1 MSTPIELW
9 KSWEGRIA
17 DGKFSLRLWLGG
29 SDHSTVFL
37 TEQSG
42 SDSPKAAIKLIRA
55 DSDENEQ
62 LSRWA
67 DAAKLSSQHLIRLFG
82 GGSCTIDDTR
92 VFYVVM
98 EYAEENLSEILP
110 VRPLSPE
117 EASEMLSPTAEALAY
132 LHQNG
137 LVHSCIK
144 PSNIMAV
151 ANQLK
156 ISADGLRGPGEST
169 PALSAYDAPE
179 CVTTGPSFSADIW
192 SLGATLVAVLTQNE
206 PKSNRGAAEIIV
218 PATIPQP
225 LGEILK
231 QCLRADPRQRCTASS
246 ILSQLRA
253 QSPTDYVPVDVKPA
267 EKSASQKRPK
277 RWMVVPVVVVV
288 LFLMALLG
296 TKLMVH
302 QKTAAPVAET
312 HAAAQPAEV
321 PAARPPAMPS
331 ENTKATPTG
340 VVRGSALHQVMP
352 DVSRN
357 AQRTIQGRIKVS
369 VQVAVDVSGNVS
381 EVKFVSAGPSKYF
394 ANQALVAA
402 RRWKFNPPQ
411 IDGRPVTSEWLLRY
425 QFGRGSTQVFASEI
439 KP

>member
-1 MSTPIELW
+1 MSTPTELW

-17 DGKFSLRLWLGG
+17 DGKFPLRRWLGG
-29 SDHSTVFL
+29 SDHSAVFL

-55 DSDENEQ
+55 DSDEDGQ

-67 DAAKLSSQHLIRLFG
+67 DAAKLSSLHLIRLFG
-82 GGSCTIDDTR
+82 GGSCQIDDTR

-110 VRPLSPE
+110 LRPLSPE
-117 EASEMLSPTAEALAY
+117 EASEMLPPTAEALAY
-132 LHQNG
+132 LHENG
-137 LVHSCIK
+137 LVHSCVK

-156 ISADGLRGPGEST
+156 ISADGLRKSVEKRPS
-169 PALSAYDAPE
+169 PSAYDAPE
-179 CVTTGPSFSADIW
+179 VATTGPSAAADIW

-206 PKSNRGAAEIIV
+206 PTLHRGREQIVV
-218 PATIPQP
+218 PATVPHP
-225 LGEILK
+225 LGEILT
-231 QCLRADPRQRCTASS
+231 QCLRADPRRRCTANS
-246 ILSQLRA
+246 ILSQRR
-253 QSPTDYVPVDVKPA
+253 PTAFTAHVPVDVKPA
-267 EKSASQKRPK
+267 EDNASQERPK
-277 RWMVVPVVVVV
+277 RWVLVPIVVGL

-302 QKTAAPVAET
+302 HKPTPAADTRRVS
-312 HAAAQPAEV
+312 QPAETSAPQT
-321 PAARPPAMPS
+321 PATLSDSM
-331 ENTKATPTG
+331 KAVQTG

-352 DVSRN
+352 DVSRS

-369 VQVAVDVSGNVS
+369 VQVGVDASGNVS
-381 EVKFVSAGPSKYF
+381 EVKFVSPGPSKYF
-394 ANQALVAA
+394 ANQALTAA
-402 RRWKFNPPQ
+402 RRWQFNPPQ
-411 IDGRPVTSEWLLRY
+411 VDGQPAASEWLLRY

>member
-1 MSTPIELW
+1 MSTPTEHW

-17 DGKFSLRLWLGG
+17 DGKFPLRRWLGG
-29 SDHSTVFL
+29 SDHSAVFL

-42 SDSPKAAIKLIRA
+42 TDSPKAAIKLIRA
-55 DSDENEQ
+55 DSDEDEQ

-67 DAAKLSSQHLIRLFG
+67 DAAKLSSVHLIRLFG
-82 GGSCTIDDTR
+82 GGSCQIDDTR

-110 VRPLSPE
+110 LRPLSPE
-117 EASEMLSPTAEALAY
+117 EASEMLPPTAEALAY

-137 LVHSCIK
+137 LVHSCVK
-144 PSNIMAV
+144 PSNVMAV

-156 ISADGLRGPGEST
+156 ISADGLRKPGENRPT
-169 PALSAYDAPE
+169 PSAYDAPE
-179 CVTTGPSFSADIW
+179 VATTGPSAAADIW

-206 PKSNRGAAEIIV
+206 PKLNGREQVVV
-218 PATIPQP
+218 PAKVPQP

-231 QCLRADPRQRCTASS
+231 QCLRADPLQRCTANS
-246 ILSQLRA
+246 ILSQLHA
-253 QSPTDYVPVDVKPA
+253 NTFTAHAPVDVKPV
-267 EKSASQKRPK
+267 EENASQKRPK
-277 RWMVVPVVVVV
+277 RWLVVPIVVGV
-288 LFLMALLG
+288 LFIVALLG

-302 QKTAAPVAET
+302 QKPTPVAET
-312 HAAAQPAEV
+312 HSASQPAETPV
-321 PAARPPAMPS
+321 PQKPAMPS
-331 ENTKATPTG
+331 ESMKAAQTG

-352 DVSRN
+352 DVSRS

-369 VQVAVDVSGNVS
+369 VQVAVDASGNVS
-381 EVKFVSAGPSKYF
+381 EVKFVSPGPSKYF
-394 ANQALVAA
+394 ANQALTAA

-411 IDGRPVTSEWLLRY
+411 VDGQPAVSDWLLRY
-425 QFGRGSTQVFASEI
+425 QFGRASTQVFASEI